1 MFLTCDLRPR
11 FGLFTTLACLL
22 ALVAVQAG
30 AQQDPNEGR
39 KRGARSGALL
49 GLTMGALTG
58 EAKYA
63 VAGAVAGGVAG
74 GTAGSW
80 SDYQNDREDYRAETL
95 AAGIASV
102 NTGGQGEA
110 PQGWQNID
118 AFVGQW
124 NVAMWSLDDEGERI
138 DATAK
143 AVSRL
148 DTTQSVTFSYSDF
161 QSDALDEE
169 VTGTTMLGFHADRGF
184 EMLNQFSTAP
194 EGNRYVGH
202 FDNQANKYNFFYAG
216 SNTATFTGIQ
226 RSDYRIEM
234 RMVGTDVIL
243 VDTWAMVGSEEKR
256 IQSYR
261 LTRA

>member
-1 MFLTCDLRPR
+1 MNLTTQPGR
-11 FGLFTTLACLL
+11 
-22 ALVAVQAG
+22 LVAGLTIAICAVALTSQAL

-124 NVAMWSLDDEGERI
+124 NVAIWSLDAEGQRV
-138 DATAK
+138 DATAQ

-148 DTTQSVTFSYSDF
+148 DTTQSVTFSYSNF
-161 QSDALDEE
+161 RSEALDEE
-169 VTGTTMLGFHADRGF
+169 VTGTTTLSFQADRGF
-184 EMLNQFSTAP
+184 QLLNQFSTAA

-216 SNTATFTGIQ
+216 SNMATFTGVQ

-234 RMVGTDVIL
+234 RLIGTDVIL
-243 VDTWAMVGSEEKR
+243 VETWAMVGSEEKR
-256 IQSYR
+256 VQSYR
-261 LTRA
+261 FTRG